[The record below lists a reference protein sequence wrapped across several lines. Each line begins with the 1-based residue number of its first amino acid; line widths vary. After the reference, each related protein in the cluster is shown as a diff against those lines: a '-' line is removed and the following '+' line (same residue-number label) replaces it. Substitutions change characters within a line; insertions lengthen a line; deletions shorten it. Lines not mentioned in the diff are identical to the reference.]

1 MITIINNSRPSQP
14 SLLVQVWSTTTTTAL
29 CSLLMRIS
37 TAAYYAYSYCYCY
50 FFHQCCCMSL
60 SFPSSCFIKHSS
72 TLHSCRRTATATA
85 TASINMMSSSSK
97 EEHEQIHHQHHQQH
111 QYQQH
116 PFLLPKVIIVGSSNQ
131 DLITYTNTI
140 PKLGETLLGE
150 RFQVCAGGKGANQG
164 K

>member
-1 MITIINNSRPSQP
+1 MITIINNSRP
-14 SLLVQVWSTTTTTAL
+14 SLLVQVWSTTTTTTTTTTH

-72 TLHSCRRTATATA
+72 TLHSCRRTVTVTATATA

-97 EEHEQIHHQHHQQH
+97 EEHEQIHH
-111 QYQQH
+111 QQH